1 MNYEL
6 DNIYCADCYEAIK
19 NIPDKS
25 IDLIYTDIPYM
36 QVMNGSGNTLL
47 CKRARNK
54 KAELSKI
61 SDGIDYAIFDD
72 FVRVLKKINVFIW
85 CSRVQI
91 FEIMKIFVEKYH
103 CSYEILTWNK
113 TNPTPTTN
121 GHWLPDI
128 EYCLYF
134 REDGVK
140 LNDGYDLKSKWYT
153 SGANKSDKDK
163 FHHPTIKPLPLVQRH
178 IQHTVQGGG
187 TILDPFAGSGTTLV
201 AAKNLGLHY
210 IGFEVDER
218 WFQICKDRLN
228 GIDASGQMSLF
239 LR

>member
-19 NIPDKS
+19 DIPDHS

-36 QVMNGSGNTLL
+36 QVMNGSGKTSLS
-47 CKRARNK
+47 KRARNK

-61 SDGIDYAIFDD
+61 SNGIDYAIFDD

-85 CSRVQI
+85 CSRTQI

-103 CSYEILTWNK
+103 CAYEILTWNK

-140 LNDGYDLKSKWYT
+140 LNDGYELKSKWYI
-153 SGANKSDKDK
+153 SGANTSDKDK
-163 FHHPTIKPLPLVQRH
+163 FTHPTIKPLALVQRH
-178 IQHTVQGGG
+178 IQHTVQGG
-187 TILDPFAGSGTTLV
+187 TVLDPFAGSGTTLV

-210 IGFEVDER
+210 IGFEIDEK
-218 WFQICKDRLN
+218 WATIACNRLN
-228 GIDASGQMSLF
+228 NTQAGGQMTLF
-239 LR
+239 TM

>member
-1 MNYEL
+1 MTYEL

-19 NIPDKS
+19 DIPDHS
-25 IDLIYTDIPYM
+25 IDLIYTDIPYKQGLHGGGIM
-36 QVMNGSGNTLL
+36 TLG
-47 CKRARNK
+47 RRGERK
-54 KAELSKI
+54 KAELSAF
-61 SDGIDYAIFDD
+61 SDGIDYTIFDD

-85 CSRVQI
+85 CSRAQI

-103 CSYEILTWNK
+103 CAYEILTWNK

-140 LNDGYDLKSKWYT
+140 LNDGYELKSKWYI

-163 FHHPTIKPLPLVQRH
+163 FTHPTIKPLPLVQRH
-178 IQHTVQGGG
+178 IQHTVHGGG
-187 TILDPFAGSGTTLV
+187 WYWILSPGAGQRSSPRRTWDCTTSALRSMRSGRRSLV
-201 AAKNLGLHY
+201 TA
-210 IGFEVDER
+210 
-218 WFQICKDRLN
+218 
-228 GIDASGQMSLF
+228 
-239 LR
+239 